1 MSPGAASKP
10 ARSPLLPT
18 PPDLDFPHAG
28 QVALIE
34 RYVTIKKNSQ
44 WVNRNCEAVLYLTDL
59 ACDQT
64 SPADL
69 LAHIRGHWGIE
80 QLHWLRDV
88 IWNEDKSTIR
98 TGNAPQ
104 VMSALTNLVIT
115 LFRLQGVTKI
125 KAGTRLN
132 AQKPHRPLQLL
143 AFRPG

>member
-1 MSPGAASKP
+1 MARGRIETRTLRVLP
-10 ARSPLLPT
+10 A
-18 PPDLDFPHAG
+18 PPDLDFPHAR
-28 QVALIE
+28 QAVLIE
-34 RYVTIKKNSQ
+34 RYVTIKKNGQ
-44 WVNRNCEAVLYLTDL
+44 WVNRTCEAVLYLTDL
-59 ACDQT
+59 TFDQT

-125 KAGTRLN
+125 KAGGRRN
-132 AQKPHRPLQLL
+132 AQKPHQPLQLL
-143 AFRPG
+143 ALRPG

>member
-1 MSPGAASKP
+1 VE
-10 ARSPLLPT
+10 
-18 PPDLDFPHAG
+18 HA
-28 QVALIE
+28 
-34 RYVTIKKNSQ
+34 
-44 WVNRNCEAVLYLTDL
+44 
-59 ACDQT
+59 
-64 SPADL
+64 
-69 LAHIRGHWGIE
+69 
-80 QLHWLRDV
+80 HWLRDV

-125 KAGTRLN
+125 KAGSRRN